1 MLTDFLLVLLAVLAT
16 IPARPTDATP
26 DFPDLT
32 IKTRSTMAGD
42 HKVITT
48 WYFKGPRMRSDLRD
62 PDSTSPVALTN
73 IYQCDQGVRILFDQS
88 SKTYH
93 WVPADPTKLQRT
105 PSAVPEIPQSGGEVT
120 VTTDSVDTGERR
132 TVGSYQARRVK
143 TTITAEPGPE
153 AVSRKST
160 TEIDGWY
167 LDLPGMYC
175 QDASKQKMG
184 WSMAWS
190 GRRDRVLF
198 KRLGT
203 APRGFVLEETT
214 TKTEGERVIVTK
226 IEMVE
231 ISEKALDE
239 SLFEVP
245 AGYSPAPPKAAP

>member
-1 MLTDFLLVLLAVLAT
+1 
-16 IPARPTDATP
+16 
-26 DFPDLT
+26 
-32 IKTRSTMAGD
+32 
-42 HKVITT
+42 
-48 WYFKGPRMRSDLRD
+48 
-62 PDSTSPVALTN
+62 
-73 IYQCDQGVRILFDQS
+73 
-88 SKTYH
+88 
-93 WVPADPTKLQRT
+93 
-105 PSAVPEIPQSGGEVT
+105 
-120 VTTDSVDTGERR
+120 
-132 TVGSYQARRVK
+132 
-143 TTITAEPGPE
+143 
-153 AVSRKST
+153 
-160 TEIDGWY
+160 
-167 LDLPGMYC
+167 
-175 QDASKQKMG
+175 MG